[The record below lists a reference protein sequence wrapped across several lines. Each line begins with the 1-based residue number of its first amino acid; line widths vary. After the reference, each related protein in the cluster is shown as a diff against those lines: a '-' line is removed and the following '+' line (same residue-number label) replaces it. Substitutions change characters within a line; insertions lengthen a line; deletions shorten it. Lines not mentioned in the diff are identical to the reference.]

1 MEQLKVSTNNLPSVV
16 KKKVTATAT
25 LVSST
30 EAFPTT
36 GLALQLEES
45 MVATSS
51 ILGRKVEDECWNS
64 GLNGRLEAVT
74 TSIQL
79 EAAVAATSEA
89 ARLLSCIGV
98 TENNEVTL
106 RKSQIKDTQELA

>member
-1 MEQLKVSTNNLPSVV
+1 MA
-16 KKKVTATAT
+16 KKKIAVTMAS
-25 LVSST
+25 VSST

-36 GLALQLEES
+36 GLALQLEVS

-89 ARLLSCIGV
+89 ARLRETLPTASRVVGPYENPV
-98 TENNEVTL
+98 T
-106 RKSQIKDTQELA
+106 